1 MEKGEEERKRIE
13 EQLTEAMIRECW
25 KCKVKYY
32 KEQGCKMCYLC
43 KQPVKDYTHFYDPGA
58 LDTSALDNSGRCPIS
73 TDTKKLH
80 KQEVAKA
87 AEKAKEELK
96 KKNIQLKHDPTA
108 GVALPA
114 GGKKDKD
121 RVAFRTQIARLVVD
135 QRLDRV
141 HVQLLRR

>member
-1 MEKGEEERKRIE
+1 MEKKGEEEERKRIE
-13 EQLTEAMIRECW
+13 EQLTEAMMRECW

-32 KEQGCKMCYLC
+32 KEEGCNHMTCPRPGCGAEMCYLC
-43 KQPVKDYTHFYDPGA
+43 KQPLKDYFDNHFYDGEGGA
-58 LDTSALDNSGRCPIS
+58 QDNSGRCPIS

-114 GGKKDKD
+114 GGMKDKD
-121 RVAFRTQIARLVVD
+121 RVAHPGHRY
-135 QRLDRV
+135 
-141 HVQLLRR
+141 

>member
-1 MEKGEEERKRIE
+1 MEKGEEERIE
-13 EQLTEAMIRECW
+13 EQLTEAMMRECW
-25 KCKVKYY
+25 KCKVKFYMACPRP
-32 KEQGCKMCYLC
+32 GCGAMMCYLC
-43 KQPVKDYTHFYDPGA
+43 KQPVKDYTHFYGQGGA
-58 LDTSALDNSGRCPIS
+58 PDNTRRCPLW
-73 TDTKKLH
+73 TDNKKLH
-80 KQEVAKA
+80 EQEVAEA

-121 RVAFRTQIARLVVD
+121 RVAFRIQIARPVVD